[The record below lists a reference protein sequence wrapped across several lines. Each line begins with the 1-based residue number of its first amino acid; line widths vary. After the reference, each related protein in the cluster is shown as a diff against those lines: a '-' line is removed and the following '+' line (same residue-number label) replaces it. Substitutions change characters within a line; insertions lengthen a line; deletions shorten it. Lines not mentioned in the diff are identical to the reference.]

1 MIDLENLIKQFEKTK
16 DEMESFNQNLKIT
29 KGVALANVGICAL
42 ELAFLPLSPLS
53 SIIGVGGILY
63 TTIYLK
69 SKRKKIEQKIV
80 ENVYDLE
87 KYKNQMNIL
96 QDLTHYVEKHY
107 KKIFQNY
114 NFIKEEEICKK
125 INLNTPEQMDSVLIG
140 KLKEQVKILEEL
152 QNGNHYNILL
162 LGRTG
167 VGKRTLINV
176 ILDLKGDEAAKEN
189 PVKPET
195 GVNESSLINL
205 EENSLI
211 KVEKKKFVP
220 REYSSQKSSL
230 ILLDSRGIELS
241 TNYNIDVATED
252 IKEFIEQRNALN
264 SDPDKFI
271 HCIWYLVSGKR
282 FEDSEGNYVKTL
294 KSLYAN
300 FGLPI
305 IFVYTQAIN
314 SDDGEAIE
322 ERIKD
327 FMGEDI
333 NFIQIIAK
341 DIIIKSKNKNK
352 KKPTIE
358 EAFGVFGK
366 DGLIEKSFEFAK
378 NAIKSSF
385 FNYMRNLL
393 KDIFVNNINYK
404 AWLHSNIYIFYKI
417 NKVIIEKKRTLEEVR
432 NSFEDDFLET
442 IKLFLVSKNIPEYTK
457 KNKILIKE
465 YFNSFPNLKDPK
477 LIELIEI
484 LSEKESDKFV
494 SNYMEINI
502 KAEAEFGIKNTQKKD
517 DIKKMI
523 KKEVYNPLKKQI
535 PYIALSYILF
545 KYMGLLCKQLYNK
558 LTVDFEESYKRIE
571 EITSNEL
578 KNTINKVYDNI
589 MENNWFNN

>member
-1 MIDLENLIKQFEKTK
+1 MIDLEQLIQKCENTK
-16 DEMESFNQNLKIT
+16 DEMESFNKNLKIT
-29 KGVALANVGICAL
+29 GGVVLANIGIWGL
-42 ELAFLPLSPLS
+42 EFAFLSITPLS
-53 SIIGVGGILY
+53 SIIGIGGILY
-63 TTIYLK
+63 TTIYLE
-69 SKRKKIEQKIV
+69 SKKKKIQQKIV
-80 ENVYDLE
+80 ENVYDME

-96 QDLTHYVEKHY
+96 EDLTHYVEKHY
-107 KKIFQNY
+107 KKIFKNY

-125 INLNTPEQMDSVLIG
+125 IKLNTPEQMDSVLIG

-167 VGKRTLINV
+167 VGKSTLINV
-176 ILDLKGDEAAKEN
+176 ILDLKGDKVAKEN

-195 GVNESSLINL
+195 GVNESLINL

-282 FEDSEGNYVKTL
+282 FEDSEGKYVKTL
-294 KSLYAN
+294 KSIYAN

-322 ERIKD
+322 KRIKE
-327 FMGEDI
+327 FMEEDI
-333 NFIQIIAK
+333 NFIQIIAR

-352 KKPTIE
+352 KKPTVE
-358 EAFGVFGK
+358 EAFGVFGE

-378 NAIKSSF
+378 KAIKSSY
-385 FNYMRNLL
+385 FNYMKNLL
-393 KDIFVNNINYK
+393 KDIFVDNINLK
-404 AWLHSNIYIFYKI
+404 AWIQSNMYIFYKI

-432 NSFEDDFLET
+432 NSFEDDFLEI
-442 IKLFLVSKNIPEYTK
+442 IKLFLVCKDIPEYTK
-457 KNKILIKE
+457 KNRILIKE

-477 LIELIEI
+477 LIELIEV

-494 SNYMEINI
+494 GNYMDINI
-502 KAEAEFGIKNTQKKD
+502 QAEAEFGIKNTQKKD
-517 DIKKMI
+517 DIKQMI
-523 KKEVYNPLKKQI
+523 KKEVFNPLKKQI

-558 LTVDFEESYKRIE
+558 LKVDFEESYKRIE
-571 EITSNEL
+571 KITSNEL

-589 MENNWFNN
+589 MKNNWFNN